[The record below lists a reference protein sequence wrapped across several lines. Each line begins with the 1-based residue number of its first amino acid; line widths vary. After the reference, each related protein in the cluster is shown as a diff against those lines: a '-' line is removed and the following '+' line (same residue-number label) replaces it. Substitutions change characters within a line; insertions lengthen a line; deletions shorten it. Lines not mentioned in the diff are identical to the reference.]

1 MLSLLKHQKIFS
13 LVLLTVCCLQTT
25 QSVDLL
31 QALHAANDQRPIGG
45 ESHLDI
51 DQPELEH
58 LQHASHPGLAQYEIQ
73 PYKDQQN
80 QLEQV
85 QNVVNHYPAYH
96 EIHIDIDQIEL
107 TKMRNTEDKDLS
119 QHEHQG
125 DEENNHEK
133 EKFEKMIS
141 SIPPL
146 TKGTRYGLARQYV
159 KQPEK
164 KKAEK
169 MLMDYMQEEFKS
181 LEKELDGLVEG
192 GTKDAD
198 TIKHAR
204 KIKKIYKEIKIY
216 IQNWLLLK
224 QNPKGL
230 EIQPRTSI
238 LDDMKHTLGQMN
250 KFTMESLG
258 NLKYGVEDIITRSGI
273 KSRKFSN
280 AGENSTQMQTWK
292 EHSKQTNSPVE
303 GSNNMFIPQD
313 IFESIMK
320 ILVRDLAQQLLNQQD
335 MNSYL
340 QKI

>member
-1 MLSLLKHQKIFS
+1 
-13 LVLLTVCCLQTT
+13 
-25 QSVDLL
+25 
-31 QALHAANDQRPIGG
+31 
-45 ESHLDI
+45 
-51 DQPELEH
+51 
-58 LQHASHPGLAQYEIQ
+58 
-73 PYKDQQN
+73 
-80 QLEQV
+80 
-85 QNVVNHYPAYH
+85 
-96 EIHIDIDQIEL
+96 
-107 TKMRNTEDKDLS
+107 MRNTEDKDLS
-119 QHEHQG
+119 QRKNVMFLILLGVKENEADLQVWLSSTNLTNGIITGGTLEMDKSHLDEHQG

-230 EIQPRTSI
+230 EIQPRTLI

-250 KFTMESLG
+250 K
-258 NLKYGVEDIITRSGI
+258 
-273 KSRKFSN
+273 
-280 AGENSTQMQTWK
+280 
-292 EHSKQTNSPVE
+292 
-303 GSNNMFIPQD
+303 
-313 IFESIMK
+313 
-320 ILVRDLAQQLLNQQD
+320 
-335 MNSYL
+335 
-340 QKI
+340 